1 MKGESPKPRGGAGRG
16 QGRKPSTNPTSPIS
30 IRLTAAQH
38 AAYMSRGGA
47 KWLKALLEDLVDGG
61 RR

>member
-38 AAYMSRGGA
+38 ARYMTLGGA
-47 KWLKALLEDLVDGG
+47 RWLKALLDKLP
-61 RR
+61 R